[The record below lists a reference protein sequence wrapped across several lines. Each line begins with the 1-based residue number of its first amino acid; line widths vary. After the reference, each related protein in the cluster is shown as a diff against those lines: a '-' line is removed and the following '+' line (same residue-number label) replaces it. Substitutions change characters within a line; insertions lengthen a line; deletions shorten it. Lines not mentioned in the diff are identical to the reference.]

1 MNAPDVTKQKFLILT
16 CDSEALHN
24 CRRRPTKSIA
34 LFGVGSLNCIEAGI
48 SKMMDVADEVGVKMV
63 FFHEVLEKLRFQQR
77 DKRRGGPL
85 YH

>member
-16 CDSEALHN
+16 CDSEALPIQAPAHQVH
-24 CRRRPTKSIA
+24 RLIWGRFPEA
-34 LFGVGSLNCIEAGI
+34 PYEAGI

-63 FFHEVLEKLRFQQR
+63 FFHEVLEKLKYRRR
-77 DKRRGGPL
+77 DHAGGPL